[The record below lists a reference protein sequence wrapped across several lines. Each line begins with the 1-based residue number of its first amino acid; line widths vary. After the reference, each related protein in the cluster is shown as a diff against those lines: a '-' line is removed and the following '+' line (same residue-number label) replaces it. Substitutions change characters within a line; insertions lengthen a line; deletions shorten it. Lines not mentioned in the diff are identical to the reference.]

1 MNTGGIVVP
10 AKSRRNVI
18 RISTNRIRQ
27 ALDDF
32 SPWKGLIYDC
42 GKHGP
47 RLSTIESL
55 EQAAAKG
62 AVLSARWHKLPFGTK
77 ESDTVWARCREAD
90 HGGCGAFAR
99 TLQGL
104 GLGILTPANPT
115 PAEFIRQT
123 AGPEYP
129 ILGAT
134 PTVEALYAD
143 VFQSSS
149 NKDAE
154 EGKFSEGVYLGWLR
168 EAGASK
174 RIVGQLEGGY
184 ATHVVWL
191 WWVG

>member
-1 MNTGGIVVP
+1 
-10 AKSRRNVI
+10 
-18 RISTNRIRQ
+18 
-27 ALDDF
+27 
-32 SPWKGLIYDC
+32 
-42 GKHGP
+42 
-47 RLSTIESL
+47 L

-62 AVLSARWHKLPFGTK
+62 AVVSARWHKLPFGTK
-77 ESDTVWARCREAD
+77 ESDAVWARCREAD

-104 GLGILTPANPT
+104 GLGVLTPANPT
-115 PAEFIRQT
+115 PAEFIRRT

-129 ILGAT
+129 IFSAT
-134 PTVEALYAD
+134 PTVEALYTD

-149 NKDAE
+149 NQDAA
-154 EGKFSEGVYLGWLR
+154 EGKFQPIDSSQFSEGVYLGWLR
-168 EAGASK
+168 EAGTSK